1 MSRPVSTGIN
11 AVRRRRA
18 DGTITQDFYHRRTG
32 RLIGREREGM
42 TRERAIAI
50 ARELDTEAEAPSGPP
65 AGSFGELTALYL
77 GSTAFRNLA
86 PGTQREYHDHIEIL
100 RGAWERV
107 PLEGITRKAVAAL
120 HARYADRPWRGNA
133 VLRTL
138 RLVLNYGRRDLE
150 LRQLQRN
157 PVDGFA
163 MHATP
168 ARDQVWPAEKIEAF
182 VAAAEAIARPRLRK
196 AIALLLYTV
205 QRPSDVLAMARPQ
218 LRRDAEGR
226 VWIRLRQ
233 AKTGALVDVPC
244 HRRLAEELAR
254 PDPPLRG
261 RADGS
266 LLLLPSPTGKRW
278 SYRNFARSWD
288 HVAARAN
295 LRLAREAIAARG
307 GLPHRVREPVAHKAA
322 KRAVRT
328 ELLAG
333 LQRRDLR
340 RTGAVQMALAGATTA
355 QIAALAGWSIDR
367 TQRIIDTYVPRR
379 GEVAL
384 GGVERWEEMGRATP
398 SPAARMGRPEPK

>member
-1 MSRPVSTGIN
+1 MSRPVTTGIN

-18 DGTITQDFYHRRTG
+18 DGAVTHDFYHRRTG

-50 ARELDTEAEAPSGPP
+50 ARELDAEAEVPSGPP
-65 AGSFGELTALYL
+65 AGSFGELAALYL

-86 PGTQREYHDHIEIL
+86 PQTQREYRDHIEIL
-100 RGAWERV
+100 RGACERV

-138 RLVLNYGRRDLE
+138 RLVLN
-150 LRQLQRN
+150 
-157 PVDGFA
+157 
-163 MHATP
+163 
-168 ARDQVWPAEKIEAF
+168 
-182 VAAAEAIARPRLRK
+182 K

-218 LRRDAEGR
+218 LRHDAEGR

-233 AKTGALVDVPC
+233 AKTGVLLDVPC
-244 HRRLAEELAR
+244 HRRLVEELAR
-254 PDPPLRG
+254 PDPPLKG
-261 RADGS
+261 RATGS

-288 HVAARAN
+288 RVAARAN

-307 GLPHRVREPVAHKAA
+307 GLPDPVRDPAAREAA
-322 KRAVRT
+322 KRAVRA
-328 ELLAG
+328 ELLEG

-384 GGVERWEEMGRATP
+384 GGVERWEEMGETAP
-398 SPAARMGRPEPK
+398 SPAAKRRQREPK